1 MARTVTQLKGGRHW
15 GRKEFKRN
23 FPTWAIYFAIQLK
36 NVYRLMYS
44 RHIDP
49 PQRLTVNPEINHGRC
64 EVSNFDGSSET
75 QANCWLSTSSV
86 YWLNM
91 EITYI
96 KQLLLRTV
104 KRQIESLRFWGS
116 VDATDLKTPFNNKRS
131 EQMS

>member
-1 MARTVTQLKGGRHW
+1 
-15 GRKEFKRN
+15 
-23 FPTWAIYFAIQLK
+23 
-36 NVYRLMYS
+36 
-44 RHIDP
+44 
-49 PQRLTVNPEINHGRC
+49 
-64 EVSNFDGSSET
+64 
-75 QANCWLSTSSV
+75 
-86 YWLNM
+86 M